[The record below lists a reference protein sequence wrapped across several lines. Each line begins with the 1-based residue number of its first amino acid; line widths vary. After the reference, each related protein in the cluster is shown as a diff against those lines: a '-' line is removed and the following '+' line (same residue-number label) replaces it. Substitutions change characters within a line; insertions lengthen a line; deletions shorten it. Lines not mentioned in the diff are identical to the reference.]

1 MLLHFG
7 RVLVLVVSSADAAQ
21 DVLKTHDRVFA
32 SRPRSKIF
40 RKLHYDGRD
49 VGLAPYGEY
58 WRQMKSVCV
67 LHLLSNKMVRSFRD
81 VRKEEIRIV
90 MENIRKSNSSRINKY
105 GGDTDFMELIER
117 FEKLLGSFSIGTYV
131 PWLAWL
137 DWISGLDAEVEK
149 TKNDFDEFLERVVQD
164 HVDGGGD
171 KNDFVHVLLAIQ
183 REVMINVWAIGREAA
198 TWGPDAELFRPERH
212 LDTSVDFRGQDFHLI
227 PFGAGRRICPAI
239 SFATVLIE
247 LVLANLVHQ
256 FDWRSTDDDQTDVPE
271 AIGIGIRRMFPLY
284 AIASSNYLTW
294 GVINI
299 YIMIYFM

>member
-1 MLLHFG
+1 MQKMMMILLLLSIICVTILFLKKQSTGKKISTPRSPPTFPVIGNLHQLGRYPHRSLCSLSHRYGPRMLLHFG
-7 RVLVLVVSSADAAQ
+7 RVPVLEVSSADAAQ
-21 DVLKTHDRVFA
+21 DVLKTHDHVFA

-90 MENIRKSNSSRINKY
+90 MENIRKSNSSRINLSKLLASLTNDVICRVAFGKKY

-149 TKNDFDEFLERVVQD
+149 TKNDFDEFLERVVKD

-183 REVMINVWAIGREAA
+183 REKSIGFEIDRISIKAIIMVIKSYS
-198 TWGPDAELFRPERH
+198 DAIKF
-212 LDTSVDFRGQDFHLI
+212 
-227 PFGAGRRICPAI
+227 
-239 SFATVLIE
+239 
-247 LVLANLVHQ
+247 
-256 FDWRSTDDDQTDVPE
+256 
-271 AIGIGIRRMFPLY
+271 
-284 AIASSNYLTW
+284 
-294 GVINI
+294 
-299 YIMIYFM
+299 